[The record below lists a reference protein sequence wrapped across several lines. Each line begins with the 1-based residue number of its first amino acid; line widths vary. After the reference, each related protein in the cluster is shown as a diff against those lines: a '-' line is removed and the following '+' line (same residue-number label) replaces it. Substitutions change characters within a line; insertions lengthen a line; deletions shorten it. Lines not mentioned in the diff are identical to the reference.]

1 MAIEVFNRCEKKY
14 MLDKE
19 QYEAVINK
27 MSSHMEVDA
36 YNKDNKFYM
45 ISNIYYDTPDDRL
58 IRASIEKPAYK
69 EKMRVRSYGVP
80 GIDDNVFVEIKKK
93 YNGIVNKRRTGIK
106 LGDAY
111 DYLDGKITAGMLEK
125 KNERINRQVLGE
137 IDYFKHFYN
146 LQPKL
151 YLSYE
156 RMAYFEKNDGSFR
169 VTFDTDITTRRHDV
183 RLELGSYGKKIIP
196 ENMFLMEIKINKA
209 VPIWFTKIL
218 SEYDI
223 YPVSFSKY
231 GTEYKQYIMEN
242 LKRKD
247 EFVCLNQ
254 FLQQQQ
260 TIQSMLGIGTAV
272 LLGLIIGIAYMFMCR
287 KERYNRD
294 FIIGLVILPAIVA
307 AVILLI
313 GSNVARAFSMA
324 GAFALVRFRSVPGSA
339 KDIAIVF
346 FAMASGLACGLG
358 YVTFACVFVVIM
370 IVILIL
376 LTVFNFAQPHTDIKQ
391 LRITIPESLN
401 YSDVFDEVMNKF
413 TEKAEL
419 RKVKTTNM
427 GTMFELSYNVVVKGS
442 VNEKEFIDN
451 LRMRNGNL
459 NISLSV
465 GENDNNNLN

>member
-1 MAIEVFNRCEKKY
+1 MAIEVFNRYEKKY

-36 YNKDNKFYM
+36 YN
-45 ISNIYYDTPDDRL
+45 
-58 IRASIEKPAYK
+58 K

-93 YNGIVNKRRTGIK
+93 YNGIVNKRRTGIQ

-260 TIQSMLGIGTAV
+260 TIQSV
-272 LLGLIIGIAYMFMCR
+272 LAHQC
-287 KERYNRD
+287 
-294 FIIGLVILPAIVA
+294 
-307 AVILLI
+307 
-313 GSNVARAFSMA
+313 
-324 GAFALVRFRSVPGSA
+324 
-339 KDIAIVF
+339 
-346 FAMASGLACGLG
+346 
-358 YVTFACVFVVIM
+358 
-370 IVILIL
+370 
-376 LTVFNFAQPHTDIKQ
+376 
-391 LRITIPESLN
+391 
-401 YSDVFDEVMNKF
+401 
-413 TEKAEL
+413 
-419 RKVKTTNM
+419 
-427 GTMFELSYNVVVKGS
+427 
-442 VNEKEFIDN
+442 
-451 LRMRNGNL
+451 
-459 NISLSV
+459 
-465 GENDNNNLN
+465 

>member
-1 MAIEVFNRCEKKY
+1 MAIEVFNRYEKKY

-80 GIDDNVFVEIKKK
+80 GIDDIVFVEIKKK

-111 DYLDGKITAGMLEK
+111 DYLDGKIIAGMLEK

-196 ENMFLMEIKINKA
+196 ENMSQ
-209 VPIWFTKIL
+209 P
-218 SEYDI
+218 
-223 YPVSFSKY
+223 
-231 GTEYKQYIMEN
+231 YIMPS
-242 LKRKD
+242 
-247 EFVCLNQ
+247 C
-254 FLQQQQ
+254 
-260 TIQSMLGIGTAV
+260 
-272 LLGLIIGIAYMFMCR
+272 C
-287 KERYNRD
+287 
-294 FIIGLVILPAIVA
+294 
-307 AVILLI
+307 
-313 GSNVARAFSMA
+313 
-324 GAFALVRFRSVPGSA
+324 
-339 KDIAIVF
+339 
-346 FAMASGLACGLG
+346 
-358 YVTFACVFVVIM
+358 
-370 IVILIL
+370 
-376 LTVFNFAQPHTDIKQ
+376 
-391 LRITIPESLN
+391 
-401 YSDVFDEVMNKF
+401 
-413 TEKAEL
+413 
-419 RKVKTTNM
+419 
-427 GTMFELSYNVVVKGS
+427 
-442 VNEKEFIDN
+442 
-451 LRMRNGNL
+451 
-459 NISLSV
+459 NISIKCNPETTVIFFKICHSFI
-465 GENDNNNLN
+465 

>member
-1 MAIEVFNRCEKKY
+1 MLRLKNR
-14 MLDKE
+14 
-19 QYEAVINK
+19 
-27 MSSHMEVDA
+27 H
-36 YNKDNKFYM
+36 
-45 ISNIYYDTPDDRL
+45 
-58 IRASIEKPAYK
+58 
-69 EKMRVRSYGVP
+69 
-80 GIDDNVFVEIKKK
+80 IKKK

-260 TIQSMLGIGTAV
+260 TIQSV
-272 LLGLIIGIAYMFMCR
+272 LAHQC
-287 KERYNRD
+287 
-294 FIIGLVILPAIVA
+294 
-307 AVILLI
+307 
-313 GSNVARAFSMA
+313 
-324 GAFALVRFRSVPGSA
+324 
-339 KDIAIVF
+339 
-346 FAMASGLACGLG
+346 
-358 YVTFACVFVVIM
+358 
-370 IVILIL
+370 
-376 LTVFNFAQPHTDIKQ
+376 
-391 LRITIPESLN
+391 
-401 YSDVFDEVMNKF
+401 
-413 TEKAEL
+413 
-419 RKVKTTNM
+419 
-427 GTMFELSYNVVVKGS
+427 
-442 VNEKEFIDN
+442 
-451 LRMRNGNL
+451 
-459 NISLSV
+459 
-465 GENDNNNLN
+465 

>member
-1 MAIEVFNRCEKKY
+1 MRKVLQEGTWIRLSQGELYKITGKPIGEGGGSIVYPCKK
-14 MLDKE
+14 
-19 QYEAVINK
+19 
-27 MSSHMEVDA
+27 
-36 YNKDNKFYM
+36 
-45 ISNIYYDTPDDRL
+45 IS
-58 IRASIEKPAYK
+58 
-69 EKMRVRSYGVP
+69 
-80 GIDDNVFVEIKKK
+80 
-93 YNGIVNKRRTGIK
+93 
-106 LGDAY
+106 
-111 DYLDGKITAGMLEK
+111 YLDGKITAGMLEK

-260 TIQSMLGIGTAV
+260 TIQSV
-272 LLGLIIGIAYMFMCR
+272 LAHQC
-287 KERYNRD
+287 
-294 FIIGLVILPAIVA
+294 
-307 AVILLI
+307 
-313 GSNVARAFSMA
+313 
-324 GAFALVRFRSVPGSA
+324 
-339 KDIAIVF
+339 
-346 FAMASGLACGLG
+346 
-358 YVTFACVFVVIM
+358 
-370 IVILIL
+370 
-376 LTVFNFAQPHTDIKQ
+376 
-391 LRITIPESLN
+391 
-401 YSDVFDEVMNKF
+401 
-413 TEKAEL
+413 
-419 RKVKTTNM
+419 
-427 GTMFELSYNVVVKGS
+427 
-442 VNEKEFIDN
+442 
-451 LRMRNGNL
+451 
-459 NISLSV
+459 
-465 GENDNNNLN
+465 

>member
-27 MSSHMEVDA
+27 MSSHMELDA

-93 YNGIVNKRRTGIK
+93 YNGIVNKRRSGIK

-260 TIQSMLGIGTAV
+260 TIQSV
-272 LLGLIIGIAYMFMCR
+272 LAHQC
-287 KERYNRD
+287 
-294 FIIGLVILPAIVA
+294 
-307 AVILLI
+307 
-313 GSNVARAFSMA
+313 
-324 GAFALVRFRSVPGSA
+324 
-339 KDIAIVF
+339 
-346 FAMASGLACGLG
+346 
-358 YVTFACVFVVIM
+358 
-370 IVILIL
+370 
-376 LTVFNFAQPHTDIKQ
+376 
-391 LRITIPESLN
+391 
-401 YSDVFDEVMNKF
+401 
-413 TEKAEL
+413 
-419 RKVKTTNM
+419 
-427 GTMFELSYNVVVKGS
+427 
-442 VNEKEFIDN
+442 
-451 LRMRNGNL
+451 
-459 NISLSV
+459 
-465 GENDNNNLN
+465 